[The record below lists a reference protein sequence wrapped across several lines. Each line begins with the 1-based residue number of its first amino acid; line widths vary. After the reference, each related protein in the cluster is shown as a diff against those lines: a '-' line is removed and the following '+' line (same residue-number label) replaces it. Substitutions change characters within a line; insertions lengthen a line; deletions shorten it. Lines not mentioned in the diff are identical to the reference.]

1 MNLAIHPDRTKTN
14 THPIYWGMLEPWL
27 VTGEYAQLARALQ
40 QLQRQIPNENPLQR
54 VTQSAASLSLACE
67 HLQLEAHLRQQACV
81 EINGH
86 LHALGEQLRA
96 IVQLLASNEMLSS
109 GEDQDPLLEITFPIL
124 EFDLEPSTEIQ
135 PLLASALE
143 PAIEPRADVTEDPS
157 FRRQLHRLAYGGNLE
172 RPPEPSKLQPVQ
184 TIFSVTCLGPF
195 RLFHNEQPVGGWNG
209 QKGLMILKYLIARHD
224 QPVPKEQLMDVL
236 WPDADPDAARRNLHQ
251 AVYSL
256 RQTLKQSC
264 PELQLICFQNE
275 RYSLNPDLPIW
286 FDFLEFERHA
296 EEGRRLEKMG
306 SIEGAIQAFGIADAL
321 YQGHF
326 LEDDGHST
334 WSQLQRDQ
342 LRDSFLDVANR
353 LGRHYLI
360 REQFA
365 ALVSIC
371 QKTLSKDT
379 CNEEAHLHLMRC
391 YLRQGYRHLAIG
403 QFQSCVE
410 ILREELGIEPSE
422 KLRTF
427 FHEHV
432 LPGIT
437 EAEK

>member
-1 MNLAIHPDRTKTN
+1 MNLAITPDRPQQPK
-14 THPIYWGMLEPWL
+14 IDWDMLEPWL
-27 VTGEYAQLARALQ
+27 VTGEYARIAQALDHLQ
-40 QLQRQIPNENPLQR
+40 QQIPSGNPLFR
-54 VTQSAASLSLACE
+54 VSQSAARLSLACE

-81 EINGH
+81 EINQH
-86 LHALGEQLRA
+86 LRVLAEQLRA
-96 IVQLLASNEMLSS
+96 IVGLIAVEEAQEPLLEFQDLSIDLEPAHQFRSNPLQVPLLEVATEPAL
-109 GEDQDPLLEITFPIL
+109 EAQTDVTQDPLLW
-124 EFDLEPSTEIQ
+124 
-135 PLLASALE
+135 
-143 PAIEPRADVTEDPS
+143 
-157 FRRQLHRLAYGGNLE
+157 RQLQRLAYGNLE
-172 RPPEPSKLQPVQ
+172 PVPELKLEPQVSASSEL
-184 TIFSVTCLGPF
+184 FSVTCLGSF
-195 RLFHNEQPVGGWNG
+195 RMFYQEQPVNGWNG
-209 QKGLMILKYLIARHD
+209 QKGLMILKYLVSRHD

-236 WPDADPDAARRNLHQ
+236 WPDADPEAARRNLHQ

-256 RQTLKQSC
+256 RQTLKLCC

-296 EEGRRLEKMG
+296 EEGRRLEKNG
-306 SIEGAIQAFGIADAL
+306 SLEAAIEAFGIADAL

-326 LEDDGHST
+326 LQEEVHNT
-334 WSQLQRDQ
+334 WAQLQRDQ

-365 ALVSIC
+365 AVVSIC

-403 QFQSCVE
+403 QYQTCTEV
-410 ILREELGIEPSE
+410 LREELGIAPSE
-422 KLRTF
+422 KLHAF
-427 FHEHV
+427 FQEHV
-432 LPGIT
+432 LPGVADT
-437 EAEK
+437 E

>member
-1 MNLAIHPDRTKTN
+1 MDLAIHPDRTN
-14 THPIYWGMLEPWL
+14 LHPIHWGMLEPWL

-54 VTQSAASLSLACE
+54 VTQSAARLSLACE

-96 IVQLLASNEMLSS
+96 IVQLLASGENVLAS
-109 GEDQDPLLEITFPIL
+109 GEDQDPLLEVTFPIL
-124 EFDLEPSTEIQ
+124 EFDLEPSGELQ
-135 PLLASALE
+135 SSLG
-143 PAIEPRADVTEDPS
+143 PATKPDVTEDPML
-157 FRRQLHRLAYGGNLE
+157 RQQLHRLAYGGNLE
-172 RPPEPSKLQPVQ
+172 RPPEPRRPQPVP
-184 TIFSVTCLGPF
+184 TIFSVTCLGAF

-209 QKGLMILKYLIARHD
+209 QKGLLILKYLIARHD

-256 RQTLKQSC
+256 RQTLKQCC
-264 PELQLICFQNE
+264 PELQLICFQHE

-306 SIEGAIQAFGIADAL
+306 SLEGAIQAFGIADAL

-326 LEDDGHST
+326 LEGDGHNT

-353 LGRHYLI
+353 LGRHYLE

-365 ALVSIC
+365 AVVSIC
-371 QKTLSKDT
+371 QKTLSKDA

-403 QFQSCVE
+403 QFQSCIE
-410 ILREELGIEPSE
+410 ILHEELGIEPSE

-427 FHEHV
+427 FQDHV

-437 EAEK
+437 ETEK

>member
-1 MNLAIHPDRTKTN
+1 MNLAIHPDRTN
-14 THPIYWGMLEPWL
+14 THPIRWEMLEPWL
-27 VTGEYAQLARALQ
+27 VTGEYAQLAKALQ

-54 VTQSAASLSLACE
+54 VTQSAARLSLACE

-81 EINGH
+81 EIDRH
-86 LHALGEQLRA
+86 LHALAEQLRA
-96 IVQLLASNEMLSS
+96 IVQLLAT
-109 GEDQDPLLEITFPIL
+109 GEDQDPLLETQFPTL
-124 EFDLEPSTEIQ
+124 EYDLGGSDEIQ
-135 PLLASALE
+135 LPPLASPLE
-143 PAIEPRADVTEDPS
+143 PATQPQADVTQDPS

-172 RPPEPSKLQPVQ
+172 RPLPAKPQLP
-184 TIFSVTCLGPF
+184 TIFSVTCLGAF

-256 RQTLKQSC
+256 RQTLKQCC
-264 PELQLICFQNE
+264 PDLQLICFQNE

-286 FDFLEFERHA
+286 FDFLEFEHHA
-296 EEGRRLEKMG
+296 EEGRRLEQMG
-306 SIEGAIQAFGIADAL
+306 SLEAAIQAFGIADAL

-326 LEDDGHST
+326 LEGDGHNT
-334 WSQLQRDQ
+334 WSQMQRDQ

-353 LGRHYLI
+353 LGRHYLE

-371 QKTLSKDT
+371 QKTLSKDA

-391 YLRQGYRHLAIG
+391 YLHQGYRHLAIG
-403 QFQSCVE
+403 QFQSCIE

-422 KLRTF
+422 KLRMF
-427 FHEHV
+427 FQEHV

>member
-1 MNLAIHPDRTKTN
+1 MNLAIHPDRTN
-14 THPIYWGMLEPWL
+14 THPIRWGMLEPWL
-27 VTGEYAQLARALQ
+27 VTGEYAQLAQALQ

-54 VTQSAASLSLACE
+54 VTQSAARLSLACE

-81 EINGH
+81 EIDRH
-86 LHALGEQLRA
+86 LHALAEQLRA
-96 IVQLLASNEMLSS
+96 IVQLLAT
-109 GEDQDPLLEITFPIL
+109 GENQDPLLEARFPTL
-124 EFDLEPSTEIQ
+124 EYDLRGSDEIQ
-135 PLLASALE
+135 LPPLASPLE
-143 PAIEPRADVTEDPS
+143 PATQPQADVTQDPS

-172 RPPEPSKLQPVQ
+172 HPLPAKPQLP
-184 TIFSVTCLGPF
+184 TIFSVTCLGAF

-256 RQTLKQSC
+256 RQTLKQCC
-264 PELQLICFQNE
+264 PDLQLICFQNE

-286 FDFLEFERHA
+286 FDFLEFEHHA
-296 EEGRRLEKMG
+296 EEGRRLEQMG
-306 SIEGAIQAFGIADAL
+306 SLEAAIQAFGIADAL

-326 LEDDGHST
+326 LEGDGHNT
-334 WSQLQRDQ
+334 WSQMQRDQ

-353 LGRHYLI
+353 LGRHYLE

-371 QKTLSKDT
+371 QKTLSKDA

-391 YLRQGYRHLAIG
+391 YLHQGYRHLAIG
-403 QFQSCVE
+403 QFQSCIE

-422 KLRTF
+422 KLRMF
-427 FHEHV
+427 FQEHV

>member
-1 MNLAIHPDRTKTN
+1 MNLAIHPDQTN
-14 THPIYWGMLEPWL
+14 KPPIHWGMLEPWL

-54 VTQSAASLSLACE
+54 VTQSAARLSLACE

-81 EINGH
+81 EINTH
-86 LHALGEQLRA
+86 LHVLGEQLRG
-96 IVQLLASNEMLSS
+96 IVQVLAS
-109 GEDQDPLLEITFPIL
+109 GEDQDPLLETTFPIL
-124 EFDLEPSTEIQ
+124 EFDLEPSDEIQ
-135 PLLASALE
+135 LPLLASPPLE
-143 PAIEPRADVTEDPS
+143 PATEPQTDVTEDPI

-172 RPPEPSKLQPVQ
+172 RPPEPRKPQPVP
-184 TIFSVTCLGPF
+184 TIFSVTCLGSF

-256 RQTLKQSC
+256 RQTLKQCC
-264 PELQLICFQNE
+264 PDLQLICFQNE

-306 SIEGAIQAFGIADAL
+306 SLEAAIQAFGIADAL

-326 LEDDGHST
+326 LEGDGHNT
-334 WSQLQRDQ
+334 WSQMQRDQ

-353 LGRHYLI
+353 LGRHYLEC
-360 REQFA
+360 EQFA
-365 ALVSIC
+365 AVVSIC
-371 QKTLSKDT
+371 QKTLSKDA

-403 QFQSCVE
+403 QFQSCIE

-427 FHEHV
+427 FQEHV

-437 EAEK
+437 EAKK